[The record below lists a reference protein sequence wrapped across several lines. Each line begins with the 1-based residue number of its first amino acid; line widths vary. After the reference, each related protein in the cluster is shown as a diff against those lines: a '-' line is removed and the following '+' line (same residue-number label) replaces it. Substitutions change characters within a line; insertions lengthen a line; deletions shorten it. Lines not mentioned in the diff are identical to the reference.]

1 MEHTILASIMR
12 TFSLFYSNEEDALL
26 SYADIRNFQ
35 NTWNVVDIHQ
45 PVPVRRV
52 TFILR
57 LLKGRLVVDPPKR
70 HTFIQTHMLRVRKIT
85 HWRRFDIRKALQLEE
100 LMARE
105 EFENIIEGRSYK
117 ADKKNVSERNNQIS
131 ILLDN
136 GFTGRSS
143 ETN

>member
-1 MEHTILASIMR
+1 MEHTILAIIMEN
-12 TFSLFYSNEEDALL
+12 FSPFYSNEENALL

-85 HWRRFDIRKALQLEE
+85 HWRRFDIRKAPQLEE

-105 EFENIIEGRSYK
+105 EFEYIIEEEVAKQTIRTWLEGCL
-117 ADKKNVSERNNQIS
+117 KKKSDQINS
-131 ILLDN
+131 RTVL
-136 GFTGRSS
+136 
-143 ETN
+143 